1 MPRKP
6 TRVRKAPAAAA
17 SRAGATT
24 FPIVGIGASAGGLD
38 AFKQILQ
45 ALPADTGLAFVMIQH
60 LGTSH
65 PSMLTKILARETRMP
80 MVEADRTQ
88 RIEPNHVYIITPG
101 MDLSLSNGQLVATK
115 RAQSAIYQPIDTFFE
130 SLAQAQGHQSIGVI
144 LSGSASD
151 GTLGL
156 AAIKAAGGI
165 TFAQDASATFD
176 GMPSSAIAS
185 GCVDF
190 VLPPDTIAREIA
202 RIARH
207 PYVAPLAA
215 DEEAVPPEFNF
226 APVLEVLRRHTG
238 VDFTHYKRTTL
249 YRRIMRR
256 MVLHKLAGIAEYVQL
271 LKDRSAEVDALYQD
285 VLINVTGFFRDPETF
300 DLLKS
305 EVFPELLAA
314 RKGQE
319 AVRFW
324 IVGCAT
330 GEEAYSL
337 AIAFFEYLET
347 ESQHVPL
354 QIFATDL
361 NPTCI
366 DRARAGFYGKSIA
379 QHLTPERLS
388 RYFVEADGGYRIRKS
403 IRDMCVFAR
412 HNVLSEPPF
421 SRIDLIACRNVLI
434 YLGRELQQRAIQT
447 LHYAL
452 RPGGFLVLG
461 GSETTGAQRDLF
473 DLEHVRQKIYRKKP
487 RPVTL
492 PSLSQALPL
501 PATRH
506 PGKRE
511 REVYAAL
518 PASAMTTDAQKEAER
533 ILLARYAPPGV
544 LVNADFDILQFRGS
558 TGRYLTPAPGRA
570 SLNALKM
577 LREGLLLAVRAALQK
592 AKRDGVAV
600 RQENLQVKSNGG
612 YREVTVEVHPVRG
625 APGTEVLFL
634 VLFEDPRAAAQQEK
648 DRKRRPAKQA
658 RRSPAEQGS
667 ERLKQELE
675 ASREYLESVIE
686 QQEVTNE
693 ELQAANEEAQSSNEE
708 LQSVNEELETSKEE
722 IQATNEEL
730 NTVNEELR
738 RHNLDLAQANDD
750 LANLLGSVQMAIVML
765 DAGLRIR
772 RFTPP
777 AQTMLNLIA
786 ADVGRPIKDLNLS
799 FVLPDFEGQLRA
811 AIEKGVTSEFEVL
824 DQGGHLHALR
834 VHPFRTQENKIEG
847 AVLVYI
853 DIDAVRRKEDLQ
865 KLQSEVLDEVG
876 APMLVWELDGKIVYW
891 NQAAEKAYGYRSD
904 DALRLSLHELL
915 ASAAPS
921 PQELSQ
927 ALHADGRWRGEVVY
941 TASDGRKIRSDSRMV
956 LVPKRDG
963 RSLVI
968 EAQQILQ

>member
-6 TRVRKAPAAAA
+6 TKVRKAPTAPVS
-17 SRAGATT
+17 SRTGAMA

-38 AFKQILQ
+38 AFKQLLQ
-45 ALPADTGLAFVMIQH
+45 GLPADSGLAFVMIQH

-65 PSMLTKILARETRMP
+65 PSMLTKILARETQMP

-115 RAQSAIYQPIDTFFE
+115 RAQAALHQPIDTFFE

-190 VLPPDTIAREIA
+190 VLPPEAIAREIA

-207 PYVAPLAA
+207 PYVAPLAE
-215 DEEAVPPEFNF
+215 DEDRVPPEFNF

-249 YRRIMRR
+249 YRRITRR
-256 MVLHKLAGIAEYVQL
+256 MVLHKLASIAEYVQF

-347 ESQHVPL
+347 GSRHVPL
-354 QIFATDL
+354 QVFATDL

-366 DRARAGFYGKSIA
+366 DKARAGFYGKSIA
-379 QHLTPERLS
+379 QHISPERL
-388 RYFVEADGGYRIRKS
+388 RRCFVEADGGYRIRKT

-412 HNVLSEPPF
+412 HNVLTEPPF

-434 YLGRELQQRAIQT
+434 YLGRELQQRAVRT

-461 GSETTGAQRDLF
+461 GSETIGSERDLF
-473 DLEHVRQKIYRKKP
+473 DLEHVRQKIYRRKP
-487 RPVTL
+487 YPTAQLPV
-492 PSLSQALPL
+492 PPPPASGHPGRREREGFRPL
-501 PATRH
+501 PA
-506 PGKRE
+506 P
-511 REVYAAL
+511 
-518 PASAMTTDAQKEAER
+518 AMTTDAQKEAER

-558 TGRYLTPAPGRA
+558 TGRYLAPAPGRA

-600 RQENLQVKSNGG
+600 RQENLQVKSDGG

-634 VLFEDPRAAAQQEK
+634 VLFEDPRAAAKQEK
-648 DRKRRPAKQA
+648 DRRRKPAKQA

-675 ASREYLESVIE
+675 AGREYLESVIE

-738 RHNLDLAQANDD
+738 RHNVDLTQAHDD
-750 LANLLGSVQMAIVML
+750 LVNLLGSVQMGIVML
-765 DAGLRIR
+765 DADLRIR

-777 AQTMLNLIA
+777 AQKMLNLIA
-786 ADVGRPIKDLNLS
+786 ADVGRPIKHLNLS
-799 FVLPDFEGQLRA
+799 IALPDFEGQLRA
-811 AIEKGVTSEFEVL
+811 VIEKGVTSEFEVL
-824 DQGGHLHALR
+824 DRGGHLHAVRL
-834 VHPFRTQENKIEG
+834 HPYRTQEDKIEG
-847 AVLVYI
+847 VVLVYV
-853 DIDAVRRKEDLQ
+853 DIDAPRRKENLQ

-876 APMLVWELDGKIVYW
+876 APMLVWELNGNIVYW
-891 NQAAEKAYGYRSD
+891 NNAAEKAYGYSRD
-904 DALRLSLHELL
+904 DALGHNLHDLL
-915 ASAAPS
+915 ASAKPS
-921 PQELSQ
+921 AQEL
-927 ALHADGRWRGEVVY
+927 ARMLRADGRWRGEVVY
-941 TASDGRKIRSDSRMV
+941 TASDRRKITSDSRMV
-956 LVPKRDG
+956 LVPRSDG